1 MTKQE
6 IQEWINCINT
16 ELLGNSDKQLE
27 VLKTSTDYT
36 YNKAIALTDKA
47 NSNKGWYGTGYKNT
61 YKTWAEV
68 EAFIEGFCKC
78 KNTNFN
84 ESER

>member
-36 YNKAIALTDKA
+36 YNKAIALTDKS
-47 NSNKGWYGTGYKNT
+47 NSNKGWH
-61 YKTWAEV
+61 
-68 EAFIEGFCKC
+68 
-78 KNTNFN
+78 
-84 ESER
+84 